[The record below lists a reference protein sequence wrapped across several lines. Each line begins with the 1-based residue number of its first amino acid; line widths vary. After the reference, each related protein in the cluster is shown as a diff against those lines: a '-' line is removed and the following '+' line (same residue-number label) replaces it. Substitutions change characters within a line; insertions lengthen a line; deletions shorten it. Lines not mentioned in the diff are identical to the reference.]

1 MEDHI
6 RTDYGWAESVK
17 IQEISFDYLGAP
29 GFMGAKVGLGEVE
42 NAQAVALLEQ
52 LLGQSSA
59 QIPGSACDQDIG
71 HNIFLP

>member
-1 MEDHI
+1 ME
-6 RTDYGWAESVK
+6 
-17 IQEISFDYLGAP
+17 
-29 GFMGAKVGLGEVE
+29 AKVGLGEVE

-59 QIPGSACDQDIG
+59 ETPGSACDQDIG